1 MVRLGQLIEEWRPQM
16 RKLILI
22 AVIATMS
29 TTSCYANLSLAS
41 NDPSP
46 VATEPQPSPT
56 VTEPQESP
64 TVTEPQQSKS
74 PQARPATVAKT
85 PNVAKHH
92 RSHVSGWATPVRGF
106 YQHCM

>member
-1 MVRLGQLIEEWRPQM
+1 M

-41 NDPSP
+41 NEPSP
-46 VATEPQPSPT
+46 AVTEQQQSPA
-56 VTEPQESP
+56 VTEPQH
-64 TVTEPQQSKS
+64 SKG
-74 PQARPATVAKT
+74 PEARPATVAKA
-85 PNVAKHH
+85 PNPVKHR
-92 RSHVSGWATPVRGF
+92 RSHVSSWAMPVRGF